1 MNLSY
6 YQKDV
11 KLDRKTSK
19 LLFNKNDP
27 YYIGIWEQAIRA
39 SMERTEVDQKTKEA
53 RNHYFDF
60 CLGAEGAEMSP
71 STSFQDLAYI
81 AGFEDDDEKY
91 SVFVEMCKTAI
102 KENILIDVTGEE
114 AVETEKGYRSYVFKE
129 VKTTIENYFK
139 KDYEK
144 SFGGKKRQASKETQ
158 VIMDNARRILNTEYP
173 LQREEVAQFCS
184 TYVIEH
190 QDEIQHMT
198 DFELCRC
205 FASVVGC

>member
-6 YQKDV
+6 YHKDV

-39 SMERTEVDQKTKEA
+39 SMERTEVDQIAKKA
-53 RNHYFDF
+53 WNHYFDF
-60 CLGAEGAEMSP
+60 CLGAEGAEMTPSP
-71 STSFQDLAYI
+71 SFEDLAYR
-81 AGFEDDDEKY
+81 AGFEDDDKKY
-91 SVFVEMCKTAI
+91 SVFLEMCKTAI

-158 VIMDNARRILNTEYP
+158 VIMDNARRILNEQYP
-173 LQREEVAQFCS
+173 QMRGEVAQFCS

-190 QDEIQHMT
+190 QDEIEKMT
-198 DFELCRC
+198 DYDLCRC
-205 FASVVGC
+205 FVSVVGC

>member
-60 CLGAEGAEMSP
+60 CLGAEGAEMTP

-190 QDEIQHMT
+190 QDEIKHMT

>member
-60 CLGAEGAEMSP
+60 CLGAEGAEMTP

-91 SVFVEMCKTAI
+91 SVFFEMCKTAI

-144 SFGGKKRQASKETQ
+144 SFGGKKRQASKKTQ
-158 VIMDNARRILNTEYP
+158 EIMDNARKILNEHFP
-173 LQREEVAQFCS
+173 SHREKVAQFCS

-190 QDEIQHMT
+190 QDEIKQMS
-198 DFELCRC
+198 DYELCSC
-205 FASVVGC
+205 FLDIADC

>member
-6 YQKDV
+6 YQKEV
-11 KLDRKTSK
+11 NLDRRTSK
-19 LLFNKNDP
+19 LLFNKNNP

-60 CLGAEGAEMSP
+60 CLGAEGAEMTP

-190 QDEIQHMT
+190 QDEIKHMT